1 MQSTL
6 YYIISYIMSYIVY
19 RISCRI
25 SYIVYRVVSY
35 RIIYHIIYI
44 IYHIISLS
52 YHILSYHM
60 VWYHIISYIIL
71 YYIHSMP
78 HICFSHSFGHSQVG
92 AVRRMY
98 YKNFLT
104 DAQMSATKFWN
115 VCCTVYFFQKR
126 GNNVRNVLA
135 VCLWARS
142 QNCDQQH
149 LASSYLSVLSA
160 WNNSAPT
167 GKTFV
172 KFDIEHFSKIC
183 RES

>member
-1 MQSTL
+1 MHVNVAEYIIL
-6 YYIISYIMSYIVY
+6 YYIIYHVIYRISCRMSYIIY

-25 SYIVYRVVSY
+25 LSYISY
-35 RIIYHIIYI
+35 IISYHIYI

-104 DAQMSATKFWN
+104 DAHMSATKFWN

-135 VCLWARS
+135 VCL
-142 QNCDQQH
+142 
-149 LASSYLSVLSA
+149 
-160 WNNSAPT
+160 
-167 GKTFV
+167 
-172 KFDIEHFSKIC
+172 
-183 RES
+183 

>member
-1 MQSTL
+1 MATKSTNACKCCRVHYIIL
-6 YYIISYIMSYIVY
+6 YHISCHISYIVSYPIVSYIISYISYI
-19 RISCRI
+19 I
-25 SYIVYRVVSY
+25 SY
-35 RIIYHIIYI
+35 H
-44 IYHIISLS
+44 YHIIS
-52 YHILSYHM
+52 YHII
-60 VWYHIISYIIL
+60 WYGIISYIIL